1 VSQFKYLGRPLKN
14 QNLIQEEIKR
24 RLNFGNACCRSVQSL
39 LSSRLLSNNARTKIH
54 RTTILHLVLYDFET
68 SHLTFGEE
76 HRLKVFENRVLS
88 RIFRTKRDNGEE
100 FGEDCLMR
108 SFITSTLR
116 QV

>member
-1 VSQFKYLGRPLKN
+1 
-14 QNLIQEEIKR
+14 
-24 RLNFGNACCRSVQSL
+24 
-39 LSSRLLSNNARTKIH
+39 
-54 RTTILHLVLYDFET
+54 LYDFET

-76 HRLKVFENRVLS
+76 HRFKVFENRVLS

-100 FGEDCLMR
+100 VGENCLMR